1 MLCIS
6 RPLSYSKLVWCGVKD
21 LFDIFPS
28 CVIIL
33 FISAYK
39 ENDSGTDEVHRWFRN
54 GDSGV
59 YLRTYLQYLIL
70 VPIGKRV
77 RNEVMRGWNNF
88 YGLKSNSNTHRT
100 AAQHESRSQ
109 PLSCHLPQ
117 NQLCGEPPQS
127 CSNAAWRIAF

>member
-1 MLCIS
+1 MNLSLFGIPS
-6 RPLSYSKLVWCGVKD
+6 ILGGKKRSVKVNSDYPSTNNRLSHRHLSGSENPVSYSKLVWCGVKD

-39 ENDSGTDEVHRWFRN
+39 ENDSGTDKVHWWFRN
-54 GDSGV
+54 RDSGV

-88 YGLKSNSNTHRT
+88 YGLKSNSNTH
-100 AAQHESRSQ
+100 
-109 PLSCHLPQ
+109 
-117 NQLCGEPPQS
+117 
-127 CSNAAWRIAF
+127 